1 MKKMTSREF
10 YNSVVAILSNVDDEN
25 VTSLKEFA
33 ENAIAKLDERNA
45 KRSSKPSKKALENE
59 KLKEDVF
66 NFLMENKGEK
76 FTSTQIGQQFG
87 FSFQKASVLC
97 RDLVNNKRIS
107 EGEARVPKRGKTTV
121 YYIDEQ

>member
-10 YNSVVAILSNVDDEN
+10 YNSVIAILNNVDDEN
-25 VTSLKEFA
+25 VVSLKEFA
-33 ENAIAKLDERNA
+33 ENAIVKLDERNA

-87 FSFQKASVLC
+87 FSFQKACVLC
-97 RDLVNNKRIS
+97 RDLVYNKRIS
-107 EGEARVPKRGKTTV
+107 DEEIRIPKKGKTTV
-121 YYIDEQ
+121 YYINEQ

>member
-10 YNSVVAILSNVDDEN
+10 YNSVIAILNNVDDEN
-25 VTSLKEFA
+25 VVSLKEFA
-33 ENAIAKLDERNA
+33 ENAIVKLDERNA

-107 EGEARVPKRGKTTV
+107 EGEVRVPKRGKTTV